1 VAAEIYPGRY
11 RSEAI
16 ALRSAANW
24 LFNFLLAFFTTFITT
39 DIGFAYGYVF
49 AGCNLAAVFI
59 VYFFLLETN
68 NKTLEEIDTMFLLEV
83 SPLKSSKWEPPRG
96 EDLITADKL
105 MLNKGASRIDKRT
118 EAHRPGT
125 EHSERLSG
133 NLNAEAMPG
142 TSEALDPRQL
152 MGSGTRGDSF
162 IGRGSGPVRHSAW

>member
-16 ALRSAANW
+16 ALCSAANW
-24 LFNFLLAFFTTFITT
+24 LFNFLLAFFTTFITS

-59 VYFFLLETN
+59 VYFFLPETN

-83 SPLKSSKWEPPRG
+83 SPLKSSRWEPPQG

-105 MLNKGASRIDKRT
+105 MLNKGASRIDKR
-118 EAHRPGT
+118 RW
-125 EHSERLSG
+125 LSSQKR
-133 NLNAEAMPG
+133 NTQRACRASQAPKNYLA
-142 TSEALDPRQL
+142 RL
-152 MGSGTRGDSF
+152 MGWTRVS
-162 IGRGSGPVRHSAW
+162 